1 MPIAKLTLDIA
12 IEASY
17 SLKDRR
23 HVVQSVKEK
32 LRNSFNISIAEMD
45 DEAMWN
51 RATLGIAAI
60 SNSRDYLIGLM
71 SKIEDAAHRHANDRG
86 AEISDAFW
94 DFLEE

>member
-1 MPIAKLTLDIA
+1 MPVARLTLDIA

-23 HVVQSVKEK
+23 HVVQSLKEK
-32 LRNSFNISIAEMD
+32 LRNSFNISIAEL
-45 DEAMWN
+45 DEETVWN

-60 SNSRDYLIGLM
+60 SNSRDYLTGLM

-86 AEISDAFW
+86 AEISDAYW
-94 DFLEE
+94 DFCDE

>member
-12 IEASY
+12 IEAAY

-23 HVVQSVKEK
+23 HVVQSVKER
-32 LRNSFNISIAEMD
+32 LRHSFNISIAEMD
-45 DEAMWN
+45 DEVAWN

-86 AEISDAFW
+86 AEISDAYW
-94 DFLEE
+94 DFCDE